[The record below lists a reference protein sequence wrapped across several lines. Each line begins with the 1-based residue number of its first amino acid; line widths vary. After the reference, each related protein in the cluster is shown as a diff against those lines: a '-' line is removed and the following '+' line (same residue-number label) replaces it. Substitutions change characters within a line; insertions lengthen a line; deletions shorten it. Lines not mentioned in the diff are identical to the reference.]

1 MPIEQNEIT
10 SKMIE
15 KISAVDNPT
24 IIDVGA
30 YTGHLTLKLCKYLDK
45 YRIYCIEA
53 CKKNFKV
60 LSKNTQDDRNIS
72 SHYVAISSHNGVA
85 KFYIAK
91 NKKAGKGSS
100 QSNSLYKSFLD
111 SKDWAK
117 VKEKEIE
124 CMTLD
129 TFCRKNDIQKI
140 DCLKINCEGCEFDIF
155 DSPTKRFL
163 ITTDILYIEMHGK
176 CYEFNSA
183 EFCNKKKSIVFC
195 LEQYDFEMIAGD
207 HDLESKTHI
216 RQLWVKKNG

>member
-60 LSKNTQDDRNIS
+60 LSKNIKDDGNIS
-72 SHYVAISSHNGVA
+72 SHYVAISSYDGVV

-91 NKKAGKGSS
+91 NKKAGQGSS

-111 SKDWAK
+111 SKEWAK

-129 TFCRKNDIQKI
+129 SFCRKNDIRKI

-155 DSPTKRFL
+155 DSPTKNFL
-163 ITTDILYIEMHGK
+163 AMTDILYVEMHGK
-176 CYEFNSA
+176 CHEFNSMS
-183 EFCNKKKSIVFC
+183 FCDKKKTIVSC
-195 LEQYDFEMIAGD
+195 LEQNSFKMIAGD
-207 HDLESKTHI
+207 CNLDSETHI